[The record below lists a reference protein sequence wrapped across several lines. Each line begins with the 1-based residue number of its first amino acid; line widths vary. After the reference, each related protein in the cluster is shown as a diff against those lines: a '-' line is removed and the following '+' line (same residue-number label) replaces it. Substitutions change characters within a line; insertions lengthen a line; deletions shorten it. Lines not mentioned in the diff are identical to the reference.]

1 MTDYEW
7 IDDCFRIEEKK
18 YGTFSSY
25 DREEKQLI
33 TSLTLENCINATRY
47 YLKLKHEGLS
57 GVKT

>member
-47 YLKLKHEGLS
+47 YLKLKQEGLS
-57 GVKT
+57 GVTT

>member
-7 IDDCFRIEEKK
+7 IDECFRIEEKK
-18 YGTFSSY
+18 YGTFCSY

-33 TSLTLENCINATRY
+33 TSLTLENCIDTTRY
-47 YLKLKHEGLS
+47 YLKLKQEGSS

>member
-7 IDDCFRIEEKK
+7 IDDCFRVEEKT

-47 YLKLKHEGLS
+47 YLKLKQEGLS

>member
-7 IDDCFRIEEKK
+7 IDDCFRVEEKK

-47 YLKLKHEGLS
+47 YLKLKQEGLS
-57 GVKT
+57 GVTT